1 MLRQAKIYDRKYFDR
16 WYRNSRHAPF
26 HLGMLPRRVQL
37 AVAAAEYLLERPIR
51 SVLDV
56 GCGEGRWRPLLLRVC
71 PRVRYI
77 GVDSS
82 EYVVGRYGRR
92 RNIRLGHFGSLGRMR
107 LGGPFDLIV
116 CADVLHYIPLP
127 EARLGLKAIARLLG
141 GMAFMEL
148 FTAADDTLG
157 DNVAF
162 QPRSPAAYR
171 RLFRTAGLVHLGL
184 HCYVGHRLQDR
195 LVAFER
201 GRA

>member
-1 MLRQAKIYDRKYFDR
+1 MLRQAKVYDRKYFDR
-16 WYRNSRHAPF
+16 WYRDSRHAPF
-26 HLGMLPRRVQL
+26 HLGMLPRRVLL

-56 GCGEGRWRPLLLRVC
+56 GCGEGRWRPLLLRAR
-71 PRVRYI
+71 PGVRYI

-92 RNIRLGHFGSLGRMR
+92 RNIRLGRFGSLGRMR
-107 LGGPFDLIV
+107 LRGPFDLIV
-116 CADVLHYIPLP
+116 CADVLHYVPLS

-171 RLFRTAGLVHLGL
+171 RLFSAAGLVHLGL
-184 HCYVGHRLQDR
+184 HCYVGRRLQDR